1 LRGVTAQSGHVVTV
15 LPFPAPRA
23 PRCSYSADAH
33 GGTTS
38 SIGSKLLS
46 QVLKF
51 VEGIAGGARNSVIF
65 ATNRPQELDPAL
77 LSRCAASVR
86 FELPDAAQRA
96 AIVKRYAKQLSDD
109 DVGAVVAR
117 SDGMSGRDIKRA
129 AEVAERRHAAALQ
142 RAGVTDPAAATPPPL
157 AEYVAALEERAAGV
171 LALQQEGEEQHH
183 GGGGGGAAAAA
194 RRRNRSP
201 LPRGKLPDDVRV

>member
-1 LRGVTAQSGHVVTV
+1 M
-15 LPFPAPRA
+15 
-23 PRCSYSADAH
+23 H

-51 VEGIAGGARNSVIF
+51 VEGIAGGATNSVIF
-65 ATNRPQELDPAL
+65 ATNRPAELDPAL

-96 AIVKRYAKQLSDD
+96 AIFKRYAKQLSDAD
-109 DVGAVVAR
+109 IATVVAR

-142 RAGVTDPAAATPPPL
+142 RAGVTDPSAATPPPVG
-157 AEYVAALEERAAGV
+157 EYVAALEERAGGV
-171 LALQQEGEEQHH
+171 LALQQEGEDA
-183 GGGGGGAAAAA
+183 GAAGAA
-194 RRRNRSP
+194 RRRNSSP
-201 LPRGKLPDDVRV
+201 LPRKLPDDVRV